1 MKSPIHKANKPCSQ
15 THEPKNNNHQTRLT
29 TKQNLPLNKTQRL
42 TTKKHYLEEALLQ
55 VLDLLTNNIQQT
67 TNRLLD
73 YLHTASFPLHFK
85 TSTSTMDSIIKQ
97 ATTKEAIPKKHN
109 CKVITTIYAT
119 TRTTMKMGE
128 EARDFKS
135 NQLPPERVKRRQGK
149 RLKMGKSEG
158 KRSTKEKRQEC
169 SSFYS

>member
-1 MKSPIHKANKPCSQ
+1 
-15 THEPKNNNHQTRLT
+15 
-29 TKQNLPLNKTQRL
+29 
-42 TTKKHYLEEALLQ
+42 
-55 VLDLLTNNIQQT
+55 
-67 TNRLLD
+67 
-73 YLHTASFPLHFK
+73 
-85 TSTSTMDSIIKQ
+85 
-97 ATTKEAIPKKHN
+97 
-109 CKVITTIYAT
+109 
-119 TRTTMKMGE
+119 MKMGE